1 MADAGAPSPVSV
13 VVCDDEWAWRE
24 SVVSVL
30 SRRPDVTV
38 VGQADSAEEAI
49 RLVSRLHPD
58 VLLVDL
64 EMPQMRGVE
73 LTRHVRDHH
82 PGTHVLVFTVSREPT
97 DVVDALAAGASG
109 YVVKQDTRDPGLLL
123 DVIRMAAN
131 GGAVLPGPGAAALVR
146 DIARRDPPDPAA
158 AYGLTRRE
166 REVLAVV
173 ARGASNRE
181 VARRLTIT
189 EQSVKNHVRNILA
202 KLHARNRTEAAAIAH
217 RLGLVADEGPPG
229 SQVPGS

>member
-1 MADAGAPSPVSV
+1 MAEPPAPSPVSV

-30 SRRPDVTV
+30 SRRADVTV
-38 VGQADSAEEAI
+38 LGQADSAEEAI
-49 RLVSRLHPD
+49 RLVGRLHPD

-64 EMPQMRGVE
+64 EMPRMRGVE
-73 LTRHVRDHH
+73 LTRHVRDNH
-82 PGTHVLVFTVSREPT
+82 PGTHVLVFTVSRDPT

-109 YVVKQDTRDPGLLL
+109 YVVKQDTRDPALLS
-123 DVIRMAAN
+123 DVIRLAAD
-131 GGAVLPGPGAAALVR
+131 GGAVLPGPGAAELVR

-158 AYGLTRRE
+158 GYGLTRRE
-166 REVLAVV
+166 RQVLAVV
-173 ARGASNRE
+173 AGGASNRD
-181 VARRLTIT
+181 VAAQLTIT

-217 RLGLVADEGPPG
+217 RLGIADEEGG
-229 SQVPGS
+229 SR

>member
-1 MADAGAPSPVSV
+1 MPDAGAPSPVSV

-38 VGQADSAEEAI
+38 LGQADSAEEAI
-49 RLVSRLHPD
+49 RLVERLQPD
-58 VLLVDL
+58 VVLVDL
-64 EMPQMRGVE
+64 EMPQMRGIE
-73 LTRHVRDHH
+73 LTRRVRDHH
-82 PGTHVLVFTVSREPT
+82 PGTYVLVFTVSR
-97 DVVDALAAGASG
+97 DAADIVDALAAGASG
-109 YVVKQDTRDPGLLL
+109 YLVKQDTRDPDLLAE
-123 DVIRMAAN
+123 VIRMAAN

-146 DIARRDPPDPAA
+146 DIARREPPDPAA
-158 AYGLTRRE
+158 GYGLTPRE

-173 ARGASNRE
+173 AAGASNRD
-181 VARRLTIT
+181 VARQLTIT

-217 RLGLVADEGPPG
+217 RVGI
-229 SQVPGS
+229 VPGEDPPRFV

>member
-1 MADAGAPSPVSV
+1 MPDRAAPSAVSV

-30 SRRPDVTV
+30 SRRADVTV
-38 VGQADSAEEAI
+38 LGQADSAEEAI
-49 RLVSRLHPD
+49 RLVGRLHPD

-64 EMPQMRGVE
+64 EMPRMRGVE

-82 PGTHVLVFTVSREPT
+82 PDTYVLVFTVSRDPT

-109 YVVKQDTRDPGLLL
+109 YVVKQDTRDPDLLC
-123 DVIRMAAN
+123 DVIRMAAG
-131 GGAVLPGPGAAALVR
+131 GGAVLPGPGAAALIR

-158 AYGLTRRE
+158 GYGLTRRE
-166 REVLAVV
+166 REVLAIV
-173 ARGASNRE
+173 AGGASNRD
-181 VARRLTIT
+181 VARQLTIT

-202 KLHARNRTEAAAIAH
+202 KLRARNRTEAAAIAH
-217 RLGLVADEGPPG
+217 RLGIVEDEGPRASPG
-229 SQVPGS
+229 TG

>member
-1 MADAGAPSPVSV
+1 MADTPEPPPVSV

-30 SRRPDVTV
+30 SRRADVTV
-38 VGQADSAEEAI
+38 LGQADSAEEAI
-49 RLVSRLHPD
+49 RLVRRLHPD

-64 EMPQMRGVE
+64 EMPRMRGVE
-73 LTRHVRDHH
+73 LTRHVRDNH
-82 PGTHVLVFTVSREPT
+82 PGTYVLVFTVSRDST

-109 YVVKQDTRDPGLLL
+109 YVVKQDTRDPAVLC

-131 GGAVLPGPGAAALVR
+131 GGAVLPGPGAAALIR

-158 AYGLTRRE
+158 GYGLTRRE

-173 ARGASNRE
+173 AGGASNRD
-181 VARRLTIT
+181 VAAQLTIT

-217 RLGLVADEGPPG
+217 RLGIAEDEGRSAG
-229 SQVPGS
+229 

>member
-1 MADAGAPSPVSV
+1 MPDRDGSSTVTV

-30 SRRPDVTV
+30 SRRADVTV
-38 VGQADSAEEAI
+38 LGQADSAEEAI
-49 RLVSRLHPD
+49 RLVGRLHPD

-64 EMPQMRGVE
+64 EMPRMRGVE

-82 PGTHVLVFTVSREPT
+82 PGTYVLVFTVSREPS

-109 YVVKQDTRDPGLLL
+109 YVVKQDTRDPDLLS
-123 DVIRMAAN
+123 DVIRLAAD
-131 GGAVLPGPGAAALVR
+131 GGAVLPGPGAAALIR
-146 DIARRDPPDPAA
+146 DIARREPPDPAA
-158 AYGLTRRE
+158 GYGLTRRE

-173 ARGASNRE
+173 AGGASNRD

-217 RLGLVADEGPPG
+217 RLGIVEDDEPG
-229 SQVPGS
+229 TG

>member
-1 MADAGAPSPVSV
+1 MPEREQTSAVSV

-30 SRRPDVTV
+30 SRRADVTV
-38 VGQADSAEEAI
+38 LGQADSAEEAI
-49 RLVSRLHPD
+49 RLVARLRPD

-64 EMPQMRGVE
+64 EMPRMRGVE
-73 LTRHVRDHH
+73 LTRHVRERH
-82 PGTHVLVFTVSREPT
+82 PDTYVLVFTVSRDPT

-109 YVVKQDTRDPGLLL
+109 YVVKQDTRDPDLLS
-123 DVIRMAAN
+123 DVIRMAAG
-131 GGAVLPGPGAAALVR
+131 GGAVLPGPGAAALIR

-158 AYGLTRRE
+158 GYGLTRRE
-166 REVLAVV
+166 REVLAIV
-173 ARGASNRE
+173 AGGASNRD
-181 VARRLTIT
+181 VARQLTIT

-217 RLGLVADEGPPG
+217 RLGIVDDEGSRASPG
-229 SQVPGS
+229 TG